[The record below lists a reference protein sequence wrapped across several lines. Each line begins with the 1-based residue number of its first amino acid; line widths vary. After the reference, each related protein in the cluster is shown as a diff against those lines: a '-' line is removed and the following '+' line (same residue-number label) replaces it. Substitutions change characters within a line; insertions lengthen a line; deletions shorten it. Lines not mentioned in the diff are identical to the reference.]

1 MGKYIADFVCL
12 ERELVVELDGG
23 QHQAQADYDSER
35 TKMLEASG
43 YRVVRFWNSQVFEE
57 MESVQESI
65 LLALNEGTPSP

>member
-12 ERELVVELDGG
+12 ERKLVVEVDGG
-23 QHQAQADYDSER
+23 QHQEQADYDSER
-35 TKMLEASG
+35 TKILEASG